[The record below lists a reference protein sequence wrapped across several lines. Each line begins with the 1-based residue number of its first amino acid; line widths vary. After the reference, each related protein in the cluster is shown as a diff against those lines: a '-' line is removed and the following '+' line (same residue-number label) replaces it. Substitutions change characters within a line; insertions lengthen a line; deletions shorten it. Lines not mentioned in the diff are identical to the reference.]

1 MRWQSPSTIHY
12 EAVKEVKK
20 DYKNPDEG
28 IADAMDALKHP
39 EKYETEGQ
47 VIHHPGS

>member
-1 MRWQSPSTIHY
+1 MKKNIAYEMAKSVYNHN

-39 EKYETEGQ
+39 
-47 VIHHPGS
+47 